1 MKEIRVANIKS
12 DKKRE
17 DTKNGSYLFLSSEEE
32 KIVAAGERQYMKGK
46 GASWRKVRREGEIS
60 KK

>member
-32 KIVAAGERQYMKGK
+32 KIVTAGEKQYMKGK
-46 GASWRKVRREGEIS
+46 GVSWRKVKRE
-60 KK
+60 